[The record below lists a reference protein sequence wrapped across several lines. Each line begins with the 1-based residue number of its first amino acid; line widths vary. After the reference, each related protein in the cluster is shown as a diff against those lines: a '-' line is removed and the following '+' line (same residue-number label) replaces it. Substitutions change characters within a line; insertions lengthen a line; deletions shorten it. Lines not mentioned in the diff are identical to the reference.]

1 MKGIKIT
8 NNDLTSN
15 ELTEYFI
22 NIIEIIFSSVADLP
36 LPDTPID
43 RMNWKILVDTAT
55 EALRKVSAGAQIK
68 EPEMVNHE
76 NRDHSWSNM
85 NGATI
90 INSSSTN
97 KLVFFIFS
105 WLSF

>member
-1 MKGIKIT
+1 M
-8 NNDLTSN
+8 
-15 ELTEYFI
+15 
-22 NIIEIIFSSVADLP
+22 P

-68 EPEMVNHE
+68 EPEISNNE
-76 NRDHSWSNM
+76 NSDHSWSGM

-90 INSSSTN
+90 LNSSSTN
-97 KLVFFIFS
+97 KLVFLF
-105 WLSF
+105 LVD

>member
-1 MKGIKIT
+1 M
-8 NNDLTSN
+8 
-15 ELTEYFI
+15 
-22 NIIEIIFSSVADLP
+22 P

-68 EPEMVNHE
+68 EPEITNNE
-76 NRDHSWSNM
+76 NRDHSWSAM

-90 INSSSTN
+90 LNSSSTN
-97 KLVFFIFS
+97 KLVFMFLVDLVFNEYDFMDFII
-105 WLSF
+105 